1 MPARIFFTHFEK
13 LHIWIILLCSVRI
26 RGVLNLLIM
35 SKEGSSRHIV
45 LKISESELAYL
56 VDLLDRKL
64 ILFDMYRDC
73 NSTRD
78 LLNSGTALYDSFCL
92 MTDD

>member
-1 MPARIFFTHFEK
+1 
-13 LHIWIILLCSVRI
+13 
-26 RGVLNLLIM
+26 M

-45 LKISESELAYL
+45 LKISELAYL

-78 LLNSGTALYDSFCL
+78 LLNSGTALHDERGAEKRRAMIAFAS
-92 MTDD
+92 